1 MGKSNLLRV
10 QDVRDAC
17 RVIGECRDL
26 GADPALWHQR
36 MLEGLCRII
45 GTPLAS
51 GGEGWRRRHDHFQQI
66 SAFDSGTDRC
76 FHEGLITYR
85 RANVLG
91 ADPLF
96 CALRCT
102 PSPLTTR
109 TRRQL
114 VSDAVWY
121 ASIGYEYRRLMGTD
135 HQLVS
140 VYQVAD
146 TGGVSVIALQRAV
159 GERDF
164 TPREQTLL
172 NFFHAELGRLIGR
185 SLVSATEPSP
195 EGLSPRLSQTLACLL
210 EGDSE
215 KQVAARLSLS
225 RDTTHQYVTALYRH
239 FGVQSRAQ
247 LLAYALKRAGVGWPK
262 AMIAEIENRK

>member
-1 MGKSNLLRV
+1 
-10 QDVRDAC
+10 
-17 RVIGECRDL
+17 
-26 GADPALWHQR
+26 
-36 MLEGLCRII
+36 
-45 GTPLAS
+45 
-51 GGEGWRRRHDHFQQI
+51 
-66 SAFDSGTDRC
+66 
-76 FHEGLITYR
+76 
-85 RANVLG
+85 
-91 ADPLF
+91 
-96 CALRCT
+96 
-102 PSPLTTR
+102 
-109 TRRQL
+109 
-114 VSDAVWY
+114 
-121 ASIGYEYRRLMGTD
+121 MGTD